1 MILYRFDIQ
10 TLQRWLNYELSGTV
24 LFLVSFLFIA
34 SLYVLAGLVI
44 IFLPLLIGTLIK
56 EKRFGWLLSLFVF
69 IIIPVILIFKFFY
82 STTWFFI
89 LQFVPAAL
97 FLLYCYLLRLTIPGW
112 GDPVPERT
120 PNLRL

>member
-1 MILYRFDIQ
+1 MITYRFDIQ

-82 STTWFFI
+82 SSTWFFI

-112 GDPVPERT
+112 GDPVPEHT
-120 PNLRL
+120 PNLGL